1 MCCRLET
8 DETGENKPVSKSYV
22 HYGFFWMR
30 SLESMKGSHFSTRAA
45 QEAFNRNP
53 GEDPEF
59 GTGPRTGPENRKPRP
74 DDLTLPRTLPRP
86 VHTPFDSNWKPFF
99 QLDPKPGFGTKHNSS
114 YDVRRCGMWKIGDVA
129 PRQVRPKA
137 LAEATGIIPT

>member
-1 MCCRLET
+1 MT
-8 DETGENKPVSKSYV
+8 
-22 HYGFFWMR
+22 
-30 SLESMKGSHFSTRAA
+30 GSHFSTRAA

-59 GTGPRTGPENRKPRP
+59 GTGPRTGPENRKSRP
-74 DDLTLPRTLPRP
+74 DDLTLPRTLPI
-86 VHTPFDSNWKPFF
+86 DSNWKPFF
-99 QLDPKPGFGTKHNSS
+99 QLDPKPGFGTRHNSS
-114 YDVRRCGMWKIGDVA
+114 YDVRRCGIWKIGDVA